1 VLIISNSTIM
11 TSKLISGAVSLVA
24 LCGFAGAALAAPT
37 VSDNANGNAC
47 FGQARASYA
56 QGGPNGMLAPNTNG
70 YYISQRKGDNP
81 ADNAAY
87 IAANC
92 AL

>member
-1 VLIISNSTIM
+1 MNIKKIAIATA
-11 TSKLISGAVSLVA
+11 TSALMLGSLAVSA
-24 LCGFAGAALAAPT
+24 FAAGPV
-37 VSDNANGNAC
+37 VSGNANPNAC

-56 QGGPNGMLAPNTNG
+56 QGGPNGVLAPFNNG

-87 IAANC
+87 IAAYC
-92 AL
+92 TE